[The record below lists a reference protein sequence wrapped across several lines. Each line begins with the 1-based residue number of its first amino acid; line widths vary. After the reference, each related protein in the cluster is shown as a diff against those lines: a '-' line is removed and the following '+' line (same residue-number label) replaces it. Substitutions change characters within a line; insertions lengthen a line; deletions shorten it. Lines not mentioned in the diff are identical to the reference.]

1 MLISILLLISL
12 SLSGCMDNPALPP
25 RPNGLSCT
33 YSAEFKKFYCNE
45 INNPEIEKEFT
56 VDAKEIDLA
65 HCMPLETF
73 ERYQSY
79 VQELKT
85 LADRECFKKP

>member
-1 MLISILLLISL
+1 MLISILLLIYL
-12 SLSGCMDNPALPP
+12 SLSGCIENPALPP

-33 YSAEFKKFYCNE
+33 YSVEFKKFYCNE

-56 VDAKEIDLA
+56 VDEKDINLA

-73 ERYQSY
+73 EKYQSY
-79 VQELKT
+79 VQELKD
-85 LADRECFKKP
+85 LADRECFKQP